1 MKLLFM
7 FLFLMSFSQS
17 TFGALPIEL
26 CGEYKAK
33 GVIEKNREETGYS
46 LIINKNTKS
55 EYKFKIKLQ
64 DELEVSSFLSKNI
77 LMSFI
82 INHSTSGMKGE
93 VDKVISIKKIPSE
106 GFEVSKK
113 NEIELIKKSECIK

>member
-1 MKLLFM
+1 M
-7 FLFLMSFSQS
+7 FLFLMSVSQS
-17 TFGALPIEL
+17 TFGASPIEI

-33 GVIEKNREETGYS
+33 GVIEKNKEETGYS
-46 LIINKNTKS
+46 LIVNKNTKS
-55 EYKFKIKLQ
+55 EFKFKIKLQ

-82 INHSTSGMKGE
+82 INHPTSGMKGE
-93 VDKVISIKKIPSE
+93 VDKVISIKKIPFE

-113 NEIELIKKSECIK
+113 NEIELIKKSECLK